1 MTYAAHDAFI
11 APARAHPGLW
21 RLFFGLVLV
30 AAVFVAWFI
39 VIVAAIYLV
48 SGTGGGQ
55 QWLVRLTT
63 ADTPTSVLLI
73 LSAIPGLGLGAILAV
88 RLLHGR
94 RAGTLYGRKRRVI
107 RHFALAAATAL
118 AILAASLLIPAG
130 YRPVPGLDL
139 GLWLS
144 FLPLALVAIA
154 AQAGAEE
161 ILFRG
166 YLQQQLAARFA
177 SPLVWLLGPSL
188 IFGAAHFD
196 PGAPLPV
203 AWMVAAAATVFG
215 LCAADLTART
225 GSIGAAWGFHFA
237 NNVAAVLVIALDGN
251 LSGLAL
257 YVTPFGAEAV
267 EILPPLILRDMAT
280 TVAIYAAIR
289 FALAG
294 KSA

>member
-1 MTYAAHDAFI
+1 MTYKAHNAFV
-11 APARAHPGLW
+11 APARARPGLW

-30 AAVFVAWFI
+30 AAVFVAWFMALVA
-39 VIVAAIYLV
+39 VIFLV

-55 QWLVRLTT
+55 QWMVRLTT
-63 ADTPTSVLLI
+63 ANTPTTVLLI
-73 LSAIPGLGLGAILAV
+73 LAAIPGLGLGAMAAV
-88 RLLHGR
+88 RVLHARGP
-94 RAGTLYGRKRRVI
+94 ATLFGPKQRVI
-107 RHFALAAATAL
+107 RHFSIAAAVTL
-118 AILAASLLIPAG
+118 AVLAASLLIPTG
-130 YRPVPGLDL
+130 YTLMPGLDL
-139 GLWLS
+139 RLWLS

-161 ILFRG
+161 VLFRG

-177 SPLVWLLGPSL
+177 SPLVWLLVPSL

-196 PGAPLPV
+196 PGAPPVV
-203 AWMVAAAATVFG
+203 AWLVAAAATVFG

-225 GSIGAAWGFHFA
+225 GSLGAAWGFHFA
-237 NNVAAVLVIALDGN
+237 NNVAAVLVIALNGN

-267 EILPPLILRDMAT
+267 ETLQPLILRDIAIT
-280 TVAIYAAIR
+280 LAIYAAIR
-289 FALAG
+289 FALAR

>member
-1 MTYAAHDAFI
+1 MTYKAHDAFV
-11 APARAHPGLW
+11 APARARPGLW

-39 VIVAAIYLV
+39 ALVAVIYLV
-48 SGTGGGQ
+48 SGEGGGQ
-55 QWLVRLTT
+55 QWMARLT
-63 ADTPTSVLLI
+63 AANTPTTVLLI
-73 LSAIPGLGLGAILAV
+73 LAAIPGLGLGAMLAV
-88 RLLHGR
+88 RVLHARRPATLFGR
-94 RAGTLYGRKRRVI
+94 RRRVI
-107 RHFALAAATAL
+107 RHFTIAAATCL
-118 AILAASLLIPAG
+118 AILVVSLLIPFG
-130 YRPVPGLDL
+130 YTPLPGLDL
-139 GLWLS
+139 TLWLS

-177 SPLVWLLGPSL
+177 SPLVWLLVPSL
-188 IFGAAHFD
+188 IFGIAHFD
-196 PGAPLPV
+196 PGAPPVV
-203 AWMVAAAATVFG
+203 AWLVAAAALLFG

-237 NNVAAVLVIALDGN
+237 NNVVAVLVLALNGN

-267 EILPPLILRDMAT
+267 EILPNLILRDMAT
-280 TVAIYAAIR
+280 TIVIYAAIR
-289 FALAG
+289 FALAR